1 MKIKDK
7 IAIVA
12 LSAALT
18 AASCS
23 CQTTGEPPV
32 FSQALQP
39 DKPAQIVNT
48 ILTGAPAFTAVS
60 SPVNQD
66 LVPGASPWWQVCTW
80 NLYGLFMTPQ
90 AKPAGQTVT
99 IGAFIY
105 IEDFPIT
112 DVDTELL
119 VNGLVTA
126 RQTIS
131 VNFDE
136 AWPFYFSF
144 VPDKS
149 GDYNITIRAILD
161 MNAAWA
167 NEPGGGNNYYIVSSV
182 MTVQG

>member
-1 MKIKDK
+1 
-7 IAIVA
+7 
-12 LSAALT
+12 
-18 AASCS
+18 
-23 CQTTGEPPV
+23 
-32 FSQALQP
+32 
-39 DKPAQIVNT
+39 
-48 ILTGAPAFTAVS
+48 
-60 SPVNQD
+60 
-66 LVPGASPWWQVCTW
+66 
-80 NLYGLFMTPQ
+80 MTPQ
-90 AKPAGQTVT
+90 AKPAGQAVT

-126 RQTIS
+126 HQTIS

-144 VPDKS
+144 VPDKP

-167 NEPGGGNNYYIVSSV
+167 NEPGGGDNYYSVSSV

>member
-1 MKIKDK
+1 MRIKNK
-7 IAIVA
+7 VTIVI

-23 CQTTGEPPV
+23 CQTASEPPI
-32 FSQALQP
+32 FSP
-39 DKPAQIVNT
+39 VHISDKPVQIENGGLPEMSY
-48 ILTGAPAFTAVS
+48 ITADS
-60 SPVNQD
+60 SPKDQVQS
-66 LVPGASPWWQVCTW
+66 PGASHWWQVCTW

-90 AKPAGQTVT
+90 TKPAGQAVT

-112 DVDTELL
+112 DVDADLL
-119 VNGLVTA
+119 VNGLVTM

-144 VPDKS
+144 VPDKP

-167 NEPGGGNNYYIVSSV
+167 NEPGGGDNYYSVSSV
-182 MTVQG
+182 MTVQA